1 MGVKSFNSAD
11 LNNIAKKDGRYNVIE
26 NISGAKRT
34 LNPPAAAYS
43 VRKLTGLTGV
53 PYDGPAMRILVD
65 ATGDGADAT
74 DLEFDINFTADGD
87 LDVADIELKCTGGK
101 DAYVVKWY
109 DQSGAGR
116 DAVQTAYAAMPQIC
130 SAGSVITV
138 EAGGKPAVFCADSSD
153 GFDATAGAIDVTA
166 RTIYQWSV
174 YSLTGVGN
182 YPTITPSALYEGHDV
197 STEIPRTGTNRTAF
211 TGVNAASAINT
222 NQAYLRHSYADTTDF
237 KTFLD
242 GSGTAIISGTD
253 TNTDWAT
260 SDLQIFDKQ
269 PAATGEIKLSEFVMW
284 QSDQSSNRPTIENN
298 INSYFN
304 IYQSRENILPGAA
317 AAYSLRQLSDSSRL
331 AVRVRRDTGVGS
343 GTDDDE
349 ADVGFDANG
358 EVSLDSPVSN
368 FDPTGSSATTLG
380 EFLADAAYD
389 DEDSLGSPAEG
400 FVTAWYDQSANAN
413 NATQATPDAQP
424 KIYDSSTGLIKE
436 NGKPALDWDGT
447 DDVLVTTYSPTVTH
461 TAFFVQV
468 PTTNVVGFLYSS
480 TGTFTN
486 RFWVASTDVNQLQMY
501 RGGSVAY
508 SEGSTLSGQY
518 LGYALNKA
526 TTTDIRLGVN
536 GSNVAD
542 TGNIGSAVVTNIR
555 VGAEPNSGF
564 YGDSRIQ
571 ELIIY
576 DSDNSSNRT
585 DIEGNINAHYG
596 IANIGTPSSGLLA
609 DYPGSAAAYSVRKLA
624 DTAGLAMRIIVDD
637 TAVIGTV
644 DASDTEYDIGF
655 DANGDLDVARIRE
668 VCNNPSG
675 ANYNAY
681 VVTWYDQSGNGNHA
695 TQATYT
701 SCPQIY
707 DGVDVIMENGKT
719 AIKPTTDTQELD
731 FSLASSASGYTLF
744 SVIKESGVAST
755 PSSCLVNI
763 LGAGVGGDYILI
775 GTQNSTQTIISQD
788 AGNLSYRLD
797 KSTWTPANRG
807 DVYTAVATGNHLVSI
822 YTDYT
827 GADFGRF
834 GYVFATIAMYQMQEA
849 IFYPSNEFTSG
860 NLSGI
865 ETDIDSYYR
874 IYGDPDDGLLSTP
887 YGRGA
892 AAAYSVRRLSNN
904 ATRAMRIL
912 VDADANGPDASDNEY
927 DIGFDANGELD
938 IARIEELCDKGAGNY
953 DAYVTTWYDQSG
965 NGNDATQTAYA
976 SMPKICNAGTVIL
989 ENGKPAIQW
998 DGVDDTMAAS
1008 YGSLYSIPCTYSLVH
1023 TWPAYPGTFAQMMDG
1038 ANGIYRHIYR
1048 LDNNGTTATAGAL
1061 TAITFTDNLTDGQ
1074 QYLSYIDFSGS
1085 GGSFVAIDGTVVS
1098 DGVTATNSIDGVTL
1112 GTTYNFAFDCAFS
1125 VQEFI
1130 MWPSDQD
1137 GAGNRN
1143 FIEANINDYFNIEGV

>member
-109 DQSGAGR
+109 DQSGAGN
-116 DAVQTAYAAMPQIC
+116 DATQTAYASMPKIC
-130 SAGSVITV
+130 SAGAVITQD
-138 EAGGKPAVFCADSSD
+138 GKPALDYDGAQSLTLTTRIYDASMSVFCVWKCDSDAISNDDGIYSFSD
-153 GFDATAGAIDVTA
+153 TDRFALQANRYAVNQLATRHTGATSIGGTTTTTDQNLTSHLRTGSTA
-166 RTIYQWSV
+166 T
-174 YSLTGVGN
+174 LHANG
-182 YPTITPSALYEGHDV
+182 SALTTTV
-197 STEIPRTGTNRTAF
+197 A
-211 TGVNAASAINT
+211 NANT
-222 NQAYLRHSYADTTDF
+222 NGSNNSIGVAGSALLSGYVWELVAYAGTTN
-237 KTFLD
+237 
-242 GSGTAIISGTD
+242 G
-253 TNTDWAT
+253 
-260 SDLQIFDKQ
+260 
-269 PAATGEIKLSEFVMW
+269 
-284 QSDQSSNRPTIENN
+284 DQSSNRPTIENN

-349 ADVGFDANG
+349 ADVGFDVNG

-389 DEDSLGSPAEG
+389 DEDSLGAPADG
-400 FVTAWYDQSANAN
+400 FVTAWYDQSVNAN

-624 DTAGLAMRIIVDD
+624 DTASLAMRIIVDD

-707 DGVDVIMENGKT
+707 DGVDVIMENGKP
-719 AIKPTTDTQELD
+719 AIGNWINQTSILIASFGTTHNDVHVFSVSTDNAGSAAVGYIVSGNTSTNLRVARNTTSSDIFLYDGASAFSTTNQATGQALISATNETTPTVFFNGSARSFNNTLNGNGMSGAYIGNHPQLSNGASLDGNMQELII
-731 FSLASSASGYTLF
+731 FSAHQ
-744 SVIKESGVAST
+744 ST
-755 PSSCLVNI
+755 
-763 LGAGVGGDYILI
+763 D
-775 GTQNSTQTIISQD
+775 
-788 AGNLSYRLD
+788 
-797 KSTWTPANRG
+797 NRK
-807 DVYTAVATGNHLVSI
+807 A
-822 YTDYT
+822 
-827 GADFGRF
+827 
-834 GYVFATIAMYQMQEA
+834 
-849 IFYPSNEFTSG
+849 
-860 NLSGI
+860 I

-887 YGRGA
+887 YGKGA

-927 DIGFDANGELD
+927 DIGFDVNGELD
-938 IARIEELCDKGAGNY
+938 IARIEELCDKGTGNY

-965 NGNDATQTAYA
+965 EGNDAAQTAYA
-976 SMPKICNAGTVIL
+976 SMPKICDAGTVIL
-989 ENGKPAIQW
+989 ENGKPSVTFSGATFMIYPTWSPSSELSAFWVSQNEATISAWTLVGPNSNQW
-998 DGVDDTMAAS
+998 APISTSQFRTRISNFYTWNWSVASGAQYLAALIRDVNDDAEFH
-1008 YGSLYSIPCTYSLVH
+1008 Y
-1023 TWPAYPGTFAQMMDG
+1023 
-1038 ANGIYRHIYR
+1038 NG
-1048 LDNNGTTATAGAL
+1048 NTSSTTRN
-1061 TAITFTDNLTDGQ
+1061 FTDTVTLNQ
-1074 QYLSYIDFSGS
+1074 LSN
-1085 GGSFVAIDGTVVS
+1085 
-1098 DGVTATNSIDGVTL
+1098 ATNGLDGGIQEVVFWSADQSSNRTL
-1112 GTTYNFAFDCAFS
+1112 
-1125 VQEFI
+1125 
-1130 MWPSDQD
+1130 
-1137 GAGNRN
+1137 
-1143 FIEANINDYFNIEGV
+1143 IEANINDYFNIEGV